1 MSRRRMSRRSAA
13 AQACRTKTIPT
24 AASVAAVEIV

>member
-1 MSRRRMSRRSAA
+1 MSRRSAA
-13 AQACRTKTIPT
+13 AQAAHANTISA